1 MIKLFLALASLASV
15 INSYSQ
21 ADTALFYYTKD
32 YRQTLVDRAFV
43 ILKMFKNS
51 DQWIGRETYKR
62 NGVLKS
68 EGAYAVKDPKTPVG
82 TFKNFNERG
91 VLDYEAAWGS
101 DSKIQAKTF
110 YYKNGSKKSYIGY
123 SDKLVLQ
130 QKGWDEEGKE
140 IKNYVVER
148 EARFKGGIDGWRKYL
163 EKKLNANV
171 AADAG
176 APVGQYEVKVM
187 FVVNREGYVSLVKAV
202 EIPKACKPC
211 AAEAVNVISSGPDW
225 EPAIQNNEPV
235 VYNAIQFITFVVDEG
250 SGKKKKG

>member
-1 MIKLFLALASLASV
+1 MRVFLTLTGFAFV
-15 INSYSQ
+15 INSFSQ
-21 ADTALFYYTKD
+21 TDTSFYNYAKD
-32 YRQTLVDRAFV
+32 YRETTADSAFV
-43 ILKMFKNS
+43 VLKMFKMN

-62 NGVLKS
+62 NGMLKS
-68 EGAYAVKDPKTPVG
+68 EGTYALKDPKTPIG

-91 VLDYEAAWGS
+91 VLDYEAVWGS

-110 YYKNGSKKSYIGY
+110 YFKNGSKKSYIGY
-123 SDKLVLQ
+123 SDKSVLQ
-130 QKGWDEEGKE
+130 QKGWDEAGKE

-148 EARFKGGIDGWRKYL
+148 EARFKGGMDGWRKYL

-187 FVVNREGYVSLVKAV
+187 FVVNREGYVSQVKAV

-235 VYNAIQFITFVVDEG
+235 IYNAIQFITFVVDEG
-250 SGKKKKG
+250 SAKKKKG